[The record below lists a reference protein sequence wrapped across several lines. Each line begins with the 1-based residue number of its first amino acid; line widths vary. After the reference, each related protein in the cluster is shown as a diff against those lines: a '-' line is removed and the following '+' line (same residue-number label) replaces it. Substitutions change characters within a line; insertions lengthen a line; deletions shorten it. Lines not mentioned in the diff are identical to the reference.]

1 MGKEYDAW
9 ISVRMTPSE
18 KKELYRQAKEC
29 GVTVSE
35 YVRRAVQNAPLIPK
49 VNQEAATNL
58 RKIGGLLKMAIMK
71 GYDEEKLN
79 KILLVLIKIT
89 KELQEEGD
97 IKDDRKKKFLKNK
110 QAPPRR

>member
-1 MGKEYDAW
+1 MKGGVARDMEKIKQRDVVVCFRV
-9 ISVRMTPSE
+9 SPSE
-18 KKELYRQAKEC
+18 RRRLEKTAKEC

-79 KILLVLIKIT
+79 KILLILIKIT

-97 IKDDRKKKFLKNK
+97 IR
-110 QAPPRR
+110 